1 MVAQFVGIDVSKATL
16 DVHVHP
22 LGLVFSVD
30 RTEAGITALAEKLQG
45 HDIALVAL
53 EATGGYETLVVYGL
67 RGLGFPAVIVDPAQ
81 VRHYGKASGKR
92 AKTDA
97 LDAQVIARFAEAM
110 RPEVRS
116 LPDEATRHLTALMDR
131 RRQIVGMIAA
141 DKQRE
146 HGTTD
151 AKLKSSIARL
161 RRALQKELGRI
172 DTDIDGQ
179 IGLFP
184 MWKAKEEMLTSVPG
198 VGTVTARTLLGEMP
212 ELGCLDR
219 REIGSLAGLAPWT
232 RESGQW
238 KGQSRIGGGRS
249 RVRTAL
255 DMAAMSAIRCN
266 PVLTA
271 FYKELLA
278 RGKPKMVA
286 LMAVAR
292 KLLTILNAILRDG
305 TPWKELDVHAA
316 A

>member
-1 MVAQFVGIDVSKATL
+1 MVAQFVGIDVSKVTL

-30 RTEAGITALAEKLQG
+30 RTEAGIEVLADKLQVQA
-45 HDIALVAL
+45 IALVAL

-67 RGLGFPAVIVDPAQ
+67 RSLGFPAVIVDPAQ
-81 VRHYGKASGKR
+81 VRHYAKALGKR

-97 LDAQVIARFAEAM
+97 LDAEVIARFAEAM

-151 AKLKSSIARL
+151 AKLKRSISRL

-179 IGLFP
+179 IDLFP

-212 ELGCLDR
+212 ELGSLDR

-232 RESGQW
+232 RESGRW
-238 KGQSRIGGGRS
+238 KGQSRIGGGRF

-255 DMAAMSAIRCN
+255 YMAAMSATRHN

-271 FYKELLA
+271 FYKNLLA
-278 RGKPKMVA
+278 HGKPKMVA

-305 TPWKELDVHAA
+305 TPWKELDAHAA

>member
-1 MVAQFVGIDVSKATL
+1 MVAQFVGIDVSKVKL
-16 DVHVHP
+16 DVFVHP
-22 LGLVFSVD
+22 LGLVLSVD
-30 RTEAGITALAEKLQG
+30 RTEAGLATLADQLRGQE
-45 HDIALVAL
+45 IALVAL
-53 EATGGYETLVVYGL
+53 EATGDYESLVIYGL
-67 RGLGFPAVIVDPAQ
+67 TL
-81 VRHYGKASGKR
+81 GKR

-110 RPEVRS
+110 RPEVRP
-116 LPDEATRHLTALMDR
+116 LPDDATRHLTALMDR

-151 AKLKSSIARL
+151 AKLKKSIARL
-161 RRALQKELGRI
+161 RRALQKELGRV

-184 MWKAKEEMLTSVPG
+184 VWQAKEEVLTSVPG
-198 VGTVTARTLLGEMP
+198 VGSVTARTLLGEMR

-219 REIGSLAGLAPWT
+219 RQIGSLAGLAPWT
-232 RESGQW
+232 RESGKW
-238 KGQSRIGGGRS
+238 KGQSRIGGGRA

-255 DMAAMSAIRCN
+255 YMAAMSAVRYN
-266 PVLTA
+266 PVLKV
-271 FYKELLA
+271 FYND

-286 LMAVAR
+286 LMAAAR
-292 KLLTILNAILRDG
+292 KLLTILDAMLRDRR
-305 TPWKELDVHAA
+305 PWRELEAHAA